1 MCWKISYK
9 PERTHLLL
17 SSRFSHFFSCSWV
30 PAVENTAASQ
40 QTLMVTIWYFGVWST
55 LSLTRTQPLQTKR
68 CILAA
73 PREAVVWIKWIS
85 LLPWLYISKNLAGC
99 TQLSLFHCSLAANNV
114 SWSQEGNVFDY
125 IRSCDYVAWL
135 PFFPS
140 GRHILT
146 NLKPSPAKNAFQS
159 PCGCDSQGTCEK
171 EMMQRGMDRKG
182 QALKKEGQDEWRQKY
197 KVTVRQR
204 GWRDF
209 WTWSSI
215 CGCSWQF

>member
-1 MCWKISYK
+1 MCWKFSYK

-17 SSRFSHFFSCSWV
+17 SSRFSRFFFLLLSSCSGKYSSF
-30 PAVENTAASQ
+30 PADSHGNN
-40 QTLMVTIWYFGVWST
+40 MMWYFGVWST

-73 PREAVVWIKWIS
+73 PREAAVWIKWIS

-146 NLKPSPAKNAFQS
+146 NLTPPPPQKKNRFSVTMWLRLAGNLWEGDDAKRDGQKRT
-159 PCGCDSQGTCEK
+159 GVEKRGTRWMET
-171 EMMQRGMDRKG
+171 E
-182 QALKKEGQDEWRQKY
+182 
-197 KVTVRQR
+197 
-204 GWRDF
+204 
-209 WTWSSI
+209 I
-215 CGCSWQF
+215 